1 MAKVD
6 IAAAIMGAT
15 ENVSNLDT
23 PHIELIDLDL
33 IETNENN
40 FYGIRDLDP
49 LIASIQMEGLQQ
61 PLLVVTSEADPRKV
75 RIVSGHRRHAA
86 ITALVNGS
94 DKEKPR
100 PEFRAVPCIRRQQKS
115 PALEELQL
123 ILANSTTRVLTSA
136 EVMEAANRTEK
147 LLYQLKNEGYEFPGR
162 MRQQVAAACQVSE
175 SKLARLR
182 AIRER
187 LIPHFLE
194 QFKANN
200 LTEQAAYELS
210 QLDADQQE
218 RCAVAAGTR
227 TVIGGIAQQVR
238 QNFQRGRYSEST
250 MSCPDSKTP
259 CCNTDRILAH
269 DIRAKYSW
277 GTCEHQ
283 GCCCDC
289 RERASC
295 SMACKKAK
303 DKVIREKAKAKADNE
318 KAESTRLTARE
329 AQADIMIAFLCRAKE
344 ELARCGFRLTK
355 DSPEYI
361 RRGLCNYYSWAIAA
375 QMLDGSYDPSGGA
388 TPYISPTFGDF
399 VKMLLGTGASADRIL
414 GLEPKPVEGAAAPAA
429 ASAPAWIPVTEDLPK
444 NTDYVF
450 VLTDCGE
457 VEEDYLSMT
466 QKKWAGQDGAFY
478 VGNVTHWMPKSVLL
492 KGTEWEEKK
501 Q

>member
-6 IAAAIMGAT
+6 IAAAIMGAV

-61 PLLVVTSEADPRKV
+61 PLLVVPSESDPRKV

-94 DKEKPR
+94 DKEPPR
-100 PEFRAVPCIRRQQKS
+100 PEFRAVPCIRRKQKS

-123 ILANSTTRVLTSA
+123 ILANSTTRVLTNA

-194 QFKANN
+194 QFKANK
-200 LTEQAAYELS
+200 LSEQAAYELS
-210 QLDADQQE
+210 QLDTEQQE
-218 RCAVAAGTR
+218 RCAKAAGTR
-227 TVIGGIAQQVR
+227 EVLGGIAQNVR
-238 QNFQRGRYSEST
+238 KNFQNGRYSENT
-250 MSCPDSKTP
+250 MCCPNSKNP
-259 CCNTDRILAH
+259 CSNTDRFLTH
-269 DIRAKYSW
+269 DIKVKYSW
-277 GTCEHQ
+277 ATCEHR

-289 RERASC
+289 YDRASC

-303 DKVIREKAKAKADNE
+303 DKFAREKAKVKADNE
-318 KAESTRLTARE
+318 KAAAKRLTDQE
-329 AQADIMIAFLCRAKE
+329 AQADRMTAFLCRAKE
-344 ELARCGFRLTK
+344 ELARCGIQLDDK
-355 DSPEYI
+355 PPEHI
-361 RRGLCNYYSWAIAA
+361 RRGLCNCYSWRIAS
-375 QMLDGSYDPSGGA
+375 QMLDGSYDPAGGLS
-388 TPYISPTFGDF
+388 PYIDPYYGDF
-399 VKMLLGTGASADRIL
+399 VKMLQATGASADRIL
-414 GLEPKPVEGAAAPAA
+414 GLEPKPVDGAAAF
-429 ASAPAWIPVTEDLPK
+429 ASAWIPVTEDLPAG
-444 NTDYVF
+444 TELVF

-457 VEEDYLSMT
+457 VEEDWRSRSTGLWCGSGDIYIGT
-466 QKKWAGQDGAFY
+466 
-478 VGNVTHWMPKSVLL
+478 VTHWMPKSVLL
-492 KGTEWEEKK
+492 KGTQWEEKITRK
-501 Q
+501 VD

>member
-23 PHIELIDLDL
+23 PRIELIDLDL

-123 ILANSTTRVLTSA
+123 ILANSTTRVLTNA
-136 EVMEAANRTEK
+136 EVMEAANRTER

-182 AIRER
+182 VIRER

-194 QFKANN
+194 RFKEDK

-218 RCAVAAGTR
+218 RCAKAAGTR
-227 TVIGGIAQQVR
+227 EVLGGIAQQVR
-238 QNFQRGRYSEST
+238 KNFQNKRYSEDKLC
-250 MSCPDSKTP
+250 CPGNKAP
-259 CCNTDRILAH
+259 CSNTDRFLAH

-277 GTCEHQ
+277 GTCEHR

-289 RERASC
+289 SDRASC

-303 DKVIREKAKAKADNE
+303 DKVAREKAKIKADNE
-318 KAESTRLTARE
+318 KAEAKRLTDCE
-329 AQADIMIAFLCRAKE
+329 AQADRMTAFLCRAKE
-344 ELARCGFRLTK
+344 ELARCGIQLDDK
-355 DSPEYI
+355 SPEHI
-361 RRGLCNYYSWAIAA
+361 RRGLCNYYSWRTAA
-375 QMLDGSYDPSGGA
+375 QMLDGSYDPAGGIS
-388 TPYISPTFGDF
+388 PYIDPYYSDF
-399 VKMLLGTGASADRIL
+399 VRMLQDTGASADRIL
-414 GLEPKPVEGAAAPAA
+414 GLEPKPVDGAAAPAVA
-429 ASAPAWIPVTEDLPK
+429 FTPAWIPVTKELPPG
-444 NTDYVF
+444 TELVF

-457 VEEDYLSMT
+457 VEEDWRSRSTGLWCGEGDVYS
-466 QKKWAGQDGAFY
+466 GH
-478 VGNVTHWMPKSVLL
+478 VTHWMPKSALL
-492 KGTEWEEKK
+492 KGTEWEDNN